1 MNKWIGI
8 GRLCADVETRQTQ
21 NGKNVATY
29 RLAVDRPASKD
40 GQKEADFLTCVAF
53 GNQADF
59 ASKYLHKGM
68 RIAVEGRVQ
77 TRNYENKNGQKVY
90 VTEIIIERHEFCES
104 KSSGTAASYNA
115 PQQPVVKNTDD
126 FALVETDDDLPF

>member
-53 GNQADF
+53 GSQADF

-104 KSSGTAASYNA
+104 KSSGTAASYPA
-115 PQQPVVKNTDD
+115 PQQPVAKNTDD
-126 FALVETDDDLPF
+126 FAVIETDDDLPF